1 MNFSAFRSGL
11 AAAFSMVV
19 LLAGG
24 AAHAQHPPAPS
35 IAAYAALPAISRVSL
50 SDDGSTLAYLRRQG
64 GASEVI
70 VQTVNGEVL
79 AAIDVSDRRPV
90 GVSWASPD
98 HVLIRSLVFE
108 SQLTIGESLLPQL
121 DIVNVRTKRVARALR
136 SADRAVVNAVYDY
149 WRGERGGRPVLY
161 VQAMTTERNAW
172 TPDIYRIDLDT
183 GRGVLSSSGL
193 RDTRGYLL
201 GADGEVKLRIA
212 SDPET
217 GRIRLSVP
225 QGSGW
230 REIYRRTD
238 LLDGP
243 NVWGFGPQGDT
254 VMVSALEDGENV
266 LLELGL
272 ADGSRRR
279 RTDLPAA
286 ADQAIYDRTGRLL
299 AIGAGGDSS
308 QWVFFEPKLEAAF
321 DLMHRGLP
329 ARQLTVVSY
338 NSDYTKFVFYSEG
351 AGEVGDAGTYYI
363 YDAAARSVSVVGR
376 AYPDIR
382 GDQIAFQQAIRYSA
396 SDGLEIPAY
405 LTLPPGKDARGLP
418 LIVFPH
424 GGPQSRDYLGFD
436 WWAQA
441 MAARG
446 YAVLQPNF
454 RGSDGLGQAFLE
466 AGYGEWGRKMQTDLS
481 DGVRFLAGR
490 GIIDPEKVCIVG
502 ASYGGY
508 AALAGPTL
516 DPGVYRCAVSVAG
529 VSDLRAM
536 LTSETRLSG
545 SGAESRNPIIRYW
558 NRFMGGAGSG
568 DRTLDE
574 RSPARQA
581 DRVDAPILLIHGRRD
596 TVVPYEQ
603 STIMADALRRAGK
616 PVELIALD
624 GEDHSLSQ
632 AETRLQMLEATIRF
646 LEENNPPN

>member
-1 MNFSAFRSGL
+1 
-11 AAAFSMVV
+11 MVV

-212 SDPET
+212 SDTET

-351 AGEVGDAGTYYI
+351 AGEVGDLDTLGRDRDDLVLTDREGLAGVLDEGGDVGTEEVLALTQTDHERRVAASADDEHSDTQWLRADVDAFLASEVRRMEIPLCERTEVTQLLADGAGWRVVARPSGGLLVPVIRNASDMALNTLVSALDAAVSGARNGALGADSYVGATVTLNNTGALGSVVSQPILPAGTSAI
-363 YDAAARSVSVVGR
+363 
-376 AYPDIR
+376 
-382 GDQIAFQQAIRYSA
+382 IAFEAIVKRPVVVAGDAIAIRPMVNVCLTFDHRVL
-396 SDGLEIPAY
+396 DGLEACSF
-405 LTLPPGKDARGLP
+405 LQALKQSLEGLDA
-418 LIVFPH
+418 
-424 GGPQSRDYLGFD
+424 S
-436 WWAQA
+436 
-441 MAARG
+441 
-446 YAVLQPNF
+446 YAV
-454 RGSDGLGQAFLE
+454 G
-466 AGYGEWGRKMQTDLS
+466 
-481 DGVRFLAGR
+481 
-490 GIIDPEKVCIVG
+490 
-502 ASYGGY
+502 
-508 AALAGPTL
+508 
-516 DPGVYRCAVSVAG
+516 
-529 VSDLRAM
+529 
-536 LTSETRLSG
+536 
-545 SGAESRNPIIRYW
+545 
-558 NRFMGGAGSG
+558 
-568 DRTLDE
+568 
-574 RSPARQA
+574 
-581 DRVDAPILLIHGRRD
+581 
-596 TVVPYEQ
+596 
-603 STIMADALRRAGK
+603 
-616 PVELIALD
+616 
-624 GEDHSLSQ
+624 
-632 AETRLQMLEATIRF
+632 
-646 LEENNPPN
+646 